1 MAFCHIRYD
10 VSKQTSKK
18 IDFTV
23 DSYAGAIAPIIIY
36 LLLNGEKNWLNSL
49 SSVEIIKI

>member
-10 VSKQTSKK
+10 VSKQTTKK

-23 DSYAGAIAPIIIY
+23 DSYAGRLAPIIIPV
-36 LLLNGEKNWLNSL
+36 LNSEKNWLNSL